1 MNDHSAYSLQFAD
14 PRKQTPVPF
23 LNIFDLKM
31 VDDHMMGLE
40 YMMYNNG
47 SVDRKDEEEL
57 VVGSGS

>member
-1 MNDHSAYSLQFAD
+1 MTTLHTPSSSQI
-14 PRKQTPVPF
+14 RKKQTPVPF

-40 YMMYNNG
+40 YMMYNTG